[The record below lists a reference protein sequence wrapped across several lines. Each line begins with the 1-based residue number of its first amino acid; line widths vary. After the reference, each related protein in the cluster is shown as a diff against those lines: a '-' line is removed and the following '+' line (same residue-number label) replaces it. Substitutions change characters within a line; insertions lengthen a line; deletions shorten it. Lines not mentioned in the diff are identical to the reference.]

1 MVQELKNGRME
12 ERANKILRDSVAAD
26 LANIKLDTQL
36 EYTGHMYTHTYRV
49 YASVCVKEKE
59 EKRLRKRESPLK
71 FEVKDHLAFYTSC
84 SHTYPCVRKLSTLSS
99 GRQ

>member
-59 EKRLRKRESPLK
+59 EKRL
-71 FEVKDHLAFYTSC
+71 AFYTSC
-84 SHTYPCVRKLSTLSS
+84 PQSHTHTYPCVRKLSTLSS

>member
-49 YASVCVKEKE
+49 YASVCKCVRERERGKEAE
-59 EKRLRKRESPLK
+59 EKREPP
-71 FEVKDHLAFYTSC
+71 E
-84 SHTYPCVRKLSTLSS
+84 
-99 GRQ
+99 